1 MKSDTKKIMP
11 NRRIDL
17 KGEVCPYTFVKSK
30 LAMEEMRLGEVLEVI
45 VDHEPA
51 VENVPK
57 SMQNEGQRVLTV
69 EKISG
74 ADWRMVFKKEIE

>member
-1 MKSDTKKIMP
+1 MKSDTKKIIP

-30 LAMEEMRLGEVLEVI
+30 LAMEELRLGEVLEVI

-69 EKISG
+69 EKLNG

>member
-1 MKSDTKKIMP
+1 MKSDTKKIIP

-57 SMQNEGQRVLTV
+57 SMQSEGQRVLTV
-69 EKISG
+69 EKLNG